1 MNSVEFSFLYL
12 YQFKFS
18 FYTPCGF
25 AHSKFTRHFCTRSY
39 FVIKHSYVIIK
50 FWQWWILIIYKR
62 LKNVRKYRTA
72 VVHMCM
78 NCFDDIWWMIFVHS
92 YLKAMLKWILQLF
105 WWSNRGEKDLSKSE
119 SRWGCKSEN
128 NFFLLKV
135 DCLFLLKRL
144 YLCMC
149 TLIKSSVFILI
160 DIFLIDLFLHTTIIK
175 FPAALISVSFI
186 VRSCTCWVCMTESLH
201 FK

>member
-105 WWSNRGEKDLSKSE
+105 WWSNRGEKTWVKVKVDEVVKV
-119 SRWGCKSEN
+119 KK
-128 NFFLLKV
+128 NFFFYNWRFTVCFCSKN
-135 DCLFLLKRL
+135 
-144 YLCMC
+144 
-149 TLIKSSVFILI
+149 FI
-160 DIFLIDLFLHTTIIK
+160 HVC
-175 FPAALISVSFI
+175 AL
-186 VRSCTCWVCMTESLH
+186 
-201 FK
+201 

>member
-1 MNSVEFSFLYL
+1 M
-12 YQFKFS
+12 
-18 FYTPCGF
+18 
-25 AHSKFTRHFCTRSY
+25 HSNVTRHFCTRSY
-39 FVIKHSYVIIK
+39 FVIKHSYVIKK

-62 LKNVRKYRTA
+62 LKNVRKYHTA
-72 VVHMCM
+72 LVHMCI

-105 WWSNRGEKDLSKSE
+105 WWSNRGEKTWVKV
-119 SRWGCKSEN
+119 
-128 NFFLLKV
+128 KV
-135 DCLFLLKRL
+135 DGVVKVKITFFSEGLLFVSAQK
-144 YLCMC
+144 
-149 TLIKSSVFILI
+149 TLFMYVHFNKIKFILI

-175 FPAALISVSFI
+175 FPAALIIVSFI

>member
-18 FYTPCGF
+18 FYTPCDF
-25 AHSKFTRHFCTRSY
+25 VHSKFTRHFCMRSY
-39 FVIKHSYVIIK
+39 FVIKHSFVIIK
-50 FWQWWILIIYKR
+50 FWQWWVLIIYKR

-105 WWSNRGEKDLSKSE
+105 WWSNRGEKTWVKV
-119 SRWGCKSEN
+119 
-128 NFFLLKV
+128 KV
-135 DCLFLLKRL
+135 DEVVKVKITFFSEGLLFVSAQK
-144 YLCMC
+144 
-149 TLIKSSVFILI
+149 TLFMYVHLNKIKCFHSNWHISDWPILT
-160 DIFLIDLFLHTTIIK
+160 H
-175 FPAALISVSFI
+175 
-186 VRSCTCWVCMTESLH
+186 H
-201 FK
+201 HN

>member
-1 MNSVEFSFLYL
+1 MWILLNFH
-12 YQFKFS
+12 
-18 FYTPCGF
+18 FYIFISLNFNFTPHVTV
-25 AHSKFTRHFCTRSY
+25 HSNVTRHFCMRSY

-50 FWQWWILIIYKR
+50 FRQWWILIIYKR

-128 NFFLLKV
+128 NFFFSEGLLFVSAQKT
-135 DCLFLLKRL
+135 LFMYVHFNK
-144 YLCMC
+144 
-149 TLIKSSVFILI
+149 IKCFHSNWHIS
-160 DIFLIDLFLHTTIIK
+160 DWPIFTH
-175 FPAALISVSFI
+175 
-186 VRSCTCWVCMTESLH
+186 H
-201 FK
+201 HN

>member
-1 MNSVEFSFLYL
+1 MNSFEFSFLYL

-72 VVHMCM
+72 LVHMCM
-78 NCFDDIWWMIFVHS
+78 NCFDDIWWMNIAVV
-92 YLKAMLKWILQLF
+92 LMKQNEVK
-105 WWSNRGEKDLSKSE
+105 RRVKV
-119 SRWGCKSEN
+119 
-128 NFFLLKV
+128 KV
-135 DCLFLLKRL
+135 DEVVKVKITFFFTKGLLFVSAQK
-144 YLCMC
+144 
-149 TLIKSSVFILI
+149 TLFMYVHLNKIKCIHSNWHISNWP
-160 DIFLIDLFLHTTIIK
+160 IFTH
-175 FPAALISVSFI
+175 
-186 VRSCTCWVCMTESLH
+186 H
-201 FK
+201 HN